1 MNCCKCNNQH
11 GYANASHEIF
21 FYVFK
26 FLALGDTFSINVILD
41 VFCLLSVQ
49 QMFPS
54 RSHFEKKKLKVL
66 TDCSSLLH
74 VQVIQSIAKNAA
86 DITYSYQPANKS
98 HFS

>member
-1 MNCCKCNNQH
+1 
-11 GYANASHEIF
+11 
-21 FYVFK
+21 
-26 FLALGDTFSINVILD
+26 
-41 VFCLLSVQ
+41 
-49 QMFPS
+49 
-54 RSHFEKKKLKVL
+54 LKVL